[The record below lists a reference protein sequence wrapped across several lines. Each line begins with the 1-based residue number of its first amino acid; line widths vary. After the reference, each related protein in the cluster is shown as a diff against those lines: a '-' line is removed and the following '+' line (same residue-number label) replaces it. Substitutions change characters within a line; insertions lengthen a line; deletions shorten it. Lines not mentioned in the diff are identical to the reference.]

1 MIEKGTLLYIYAETP
16 LHPGS
21 GSELGTIDL
30 PIQREKHTGFPMIQG
45 SGLKGVLREAAE
57 AKDGTKD
64 YVKWVFG
71 PEQAADHAGALSVG
85 DARILL
91 FPVRSLKGIFA
102 WITCP
107 MVLNRLKRDLATVGI
122 KADGAWQ
129 GFPTPE
135 AENKCCVQTTQ
146 SAVAID
152 SRNVVLEEYTF
163 EAQPDKSADELG
175 KWLAATVL
183 PQTPEYKFWQ
193 DKLKNSLV
201 VLPDDAF
208 TDFVKYHTM
217 VISRTKIDDTKKTVI
232 PGALWTEE
240 HLPPETILYS
250 PLFGSKARY
259 DGNGTKPPGDLNTG
273 EGVIKWLAGL
283 NFAYVRL
290 GGDETVGRGLARVT
304 FHKEEKK

>member
-21 GSELGTIDL
+21 GTELGTIDL
-30 PIQREKHTGFPMIQG
+30 PIQREKHTGFPMIHG

-57 AKDGTKD
+57 AKDSTKEKE

-71 PEQAADHAGALSVG
+71 PEQSADHAGALSVG

-107 MVLNRLKRDLATVGI
+107 MVLNRLKRDLAAAGV
-122 KADGAWQ
+122 KADPWQ
-129 GFPTPE
+129 VPPE
-135 AENKCCVQTTQ
+135 LGAENKCWIQTAQ
-146 SAVAID
+146 SAVEVDAK
-152 SRNVVLEEYTF
+152 VVLEEYTF
-163 EAQPDKSADELG
+163 VAQPEKSVDDLG
-175 KWLAATVL
+175 KWLAKAVFPPTD
-183 PQTPEYKFWQ
+183 EYQFWKG
-193 DKLKNSLV
+193 KLENSLV
-201 VLPDDAF
+201 ILPDDAF

-304 FHKEEKK
+304 FHKEATK